1 MPIIHIHTIKEDED
15 QNKYNIEKSKSIK
28 QLQNYLNNGDDV
40 FALVYMNGC
49 GPCEETKPKWHELK
63 NKYQTDKNIC
73 VASIEHS
80 LLDEVNNDLIK
91 KDITGFPTLRHIRGK
106 MKQDY
111 EDVEGIKKDR
121 SLESFIEWLE
131 SKKSKKESRKESK
144 ELKKIIKSIKRHSS
158 HHHNQ
163 RGGRSKSYKKR
174 TYKKRHVKKR
184 HFISRKR

>member
-1 MPIIHIHTIKEDED
+1 MPIIHIHTIKDDESQD
-15 QNKYNIEKSKSIK
+15 KYNSEKEESLRK
-28 QLQNYLNNGDDV
+28 LHEYLNNDKDV

-49 GPCEETKPKWHELK
+49 GPCESTKPIWHELK
-63 NKYQTDKNIC
+63 QKYHGDDSIC
-73 VASIEHS
+73 ILDIEHT
-80 LLDEVNNDLIK
+80 LLSDVNNDVIK
-91 KDITGFPTLRHIRGK
+91 RNINGFPTLRHIRGK
-106 MKQDY
+106 TIQDY

-121 SLESFIEWLE
+121 SLESFIQWLE
-131 SKKSKKESRKESK
+131 KKKLKKSKESK